1 MLIVKPKFA
10 PIKIFE
16 IKEISAFESIIVRHP
31 VLRFGKPIESCRFEG
46 DDLPTTSHFG
56 LFYENEISAVVSVFE
71 AKNNL
76 FLEVNQ
82 FQIRGMA
89 VLEQHQKKGFGEA
102 LLKYCENQIRN
113 KMGEIIWFNARET
126 AIGFYEK
133 SGYQKS
139 SDGFEIANIG
149 IHYVLYKKL

>member
-1 MLIVKPKFA
+1 M
-10 PIKIFE
+10 FE
-16 IKEISAFESIIVRHP
+16 IKEISAFETIIVRHP
-31 VLRFGKPIESCRFEG
+31 VLRFEKPIETCRFEG

-56 LFYENEISAVVSVFE
+56 LFYEDQLSAVISVFE
-71 AKNNL
+71 EKSIL
-76 FLEVNQ
+76 FFEENQ

-113 KMGEIIWFNARET
+113 NRVEIIWFNARQT

-133 SGYQKS
+133 YQYQKIG
-139 SDGFEIANIG
+139 DGFEIADIG
-149 IHYVLYKKL
+149 IHYVLFKKL

>member
-1 MLIVKPKFA
+1 
-10 PIKIFE
+10 
-16 IKEISAFESIIVRHP
+16 
-31 VLRFGKPIESCRFEG
+31 VLRFEKPIETCRFEG

-56 LFYENEISAVVSVFE
+56 LFYEDQLSAVISVFE
-71 AKNNL
+71 EKSIL
-76 FLEVNQ
+76 FFEENQ

-113 KMGEIIWFNARET
+113 NRVEIIWFNARQT

-133 SGYQKS
+133 YQYQKIG
-139 SDGFEIANIG
+139 DGFEIADIG
-149 IHYVLYKKL
+149 IHYVLFKKL

>member
-1 MLIVKPKFA
+1 M
-10 PIKIFE
+10 FE
-16 IKEISAFESIIVRHP
+16 IKEISAFETIIVRHP

-56 LFYENEISAVVSVFE
+56 LFYEDQLSAVISVFE
-71 AKNNL
+71 EKSIL
-76 FLEVNQ
+76 FFEENQ

-113 KMGEIIWFNARET
+113 NKVEIIWFNARQT

-133 SGYQKS
+133 YQYQKIG
-139 SDGFEIANIG
+139 DGFEIADIG
-149 IHYVLYKKL
+149 IHYVLFKKL

>member
-1 MLIVKPKFA
+1 M
-10 PIKIFE
+10 FE
-16 IKEISAFESIIVRHP
+16 IKEISAFETIIVRHP
-31 VLRFGKPIESCRFEG
+31 VLRFGKPIESCQFEG

-56 LFYENEISAVVSVFE
+56 LFYEDQLSAVISVFE
-71 AKNNL
+71 EKSIL
-76 FLEVNQ
+76 FFEENQ

-113 KMGEIIWFNARET
+113 NRVEIIWFNARQT

-133 SGYQKS
+133 SQYQKIG
-139 SDGFEIANIG
+139 DGFEIADIG
-149 IHYVLYKKL
+149 IHYVLFKKL

>member
-1 MLIVKPKFA
+1 M
-10 PIKIFE
+10 FE
-16 IKEISAFESIIVRHP
+16 IKEISAFETIIVRHP
-31 VLRFGKPIESCRFEG
+31 VLRFGKPIEGCQFEG

-56 LFYENEISAVVSVFE
+56 LFYEDQLSAVISVFE
-71 AKNNL
+71 EKSIL
-76 FLEVNQ
+76 FFEENQ

-113 KMGEIIWFNARET
+113 NKGEIIWFNARQT

-133 SGYQKS
+133 YQYQKIG
-139 SDGFEIANIG
+139 DGFEIADIG
-149 IHYVLYKKL
+149 IHYVLFKKL

>member
-1 MLIVKPKFA
+1 M
-10 PIKIFE
+10 FE
-16 IKEISAFESIIVRHP
+16 IKEISAFETIIVRHP

-46 DDLPTTSHFG
+46 DDLPNTMHFG
-56 LFYENEISAVVSVFE
+56 LFYENQLSAVISVFE

-76 FLEVNQ
+76 FLEENQ

-102 LLKYCENQIRN
+102 LLKYCENQIRSN
-113 KMGEIIWFNARET
+113 NVKIIWFNARET

-133 SGYQKS
+133 AAYQKIGT
-139 SDGFEIANIG
+139 GFEIADIG
-149 IHYVLYKKL
+149 THYVLFKKI

>member
-1 MLIVKPKFA
+1 M
-10 PIKIFE
+10 FE
-16 IKEISAFESIIVRHP
+16 IKEISAFETIIVRHP
-31 VLRFGKPIESCRFEG
+31 VLRFGKPIESCQFEG

-56 LFYENEISAVVSVFE
+56 LFYEDQLSAVISVFE
-71 AKNNL
+71 EKSIL
-76 FLEVNQ
+76 FFEENQ

-113 KMGEIIWFNARET
+113 NRVEIIWFNARQT

-133 SGYQKS
+133 YQYQKIG
-139 SDGFEIANIG
+139 DGFEIADIG
-149 IHYVLYKKL
+149 IHYVLFKKL